1 MSLTVKEMCI
11 YKEEDKFR
19 LRHCIHRIFLE
30 EPRLY
35 YDEAAKKCGVCRNTV
50 STYWRDGLK
59 DLIFFPP
66 QIRLNM
72 FENRK
77 EYIYLIQSD
86 SPHKLYSYFQEN
98 PDVVYMVYT
107 SGKFDIFLQ
116 TEKPLDVL
124 PDRTIFH
131 GSRSNYTYPETP
143 NCTYE
148 NALNHIGKLLDQ
160 EHSPSKIK
168 VEYPEEPPE
177 VGSSHYGMMIYPY
190 VKYNS
195 KTGYT
200 RIVKKLRISFD
211 SFHYGLEY
219 LLNVSAKLL
228 PYYPKGFRLYSQYFF
243 VFWSNY
249 EEFLCKFLGCLPCHT
264 SITKVKD
271 ALIAYVSIEKGEDMS
286 ETFFQFCSKMVDLG
300 LIDCFWSSRPIYHW
314 KPDIPW

>member
-1 MSLTVKEMCI
+1 MCI
-11 YKEEDKFR
+11 YKQEDELK
-19 LRHCIHRIFLE
+19 LRHAMYRTFLE

-35 YDEAAKKCGVCRNTV
+35 YDDAAKKLGACRNTV

-72 FENRK
+72 YKNRK
-77 EYIYLIQSD
+77 EYIYLIQSNF
-86 SPHKLYSYFQEN
+86 PRKLYDYFQKQSN
-98 PDVVYMVYT
+98 VVYIVYT

-116 TEKPLDVL
+116 TSKPLDVL

-131 GSRSNYTYPETP
+131 GSRSNYIYPDTP
-143 NCTYE
+143 NCSYE
-148 NALNHIGKLLDQ
+148 SALDRMEKLLDQ

-177 VGSSHYGMMIYPY
+177 VGNSHYGKMIFPY
-190 VKYNS
+190 VKYDL

-200 RIVKKLRISFD
+200 RIVKKLRISFV
-211 SFHYGLEY
+211 SFHKGLDY

-243 VFWSNY
+243 VFWSDY
-249 EEFLCKFLGCLPCHT
+249 EEFLCKFFSYLPCHV
-264 SITKVKD
+264 SITKVNNE
-271 ALIAYVSIEKGEDMS
+271 ALVMLISIEKGEVMS
-286 ETFFQFCSKMVDLG
+286 ERLLFSCSKMIDLG
-300 LIDCFWSSRPIYHW
+300 LIDYFWSSRPLFHW
-314 KPDIPW
+314 KPDIP